1 MVQVISIWSAKSGQK
16 NREIYLS
23 CLDSITEKITEK
35 KSLGPSLAFY
45 FWGAKSA
52 FSTSEMVK
60 KEGEKKK
67 FSSDWQYRQWL
78 IDLLCFF
85 PSFREARET
94 FSQNFAFKNKCTLR
108 YQVSSLLEA
117 KVRLLFS
124 SFAAAWP
131 WSRRWWSYWNF
142 ATKLKRFPGK
152 KKSSLELLL
161 WKTKNER
168 IWECHGF
175 CLAAS
180 GKFCSVWNFSVAREL
195 WFHCFFSFHCFS
207 IIHWR

>member
-1 MVQVISIWSAKSGQK
+1 MVKRIVKS
-16 NREIYLS
+16 IYLVLTPLQKRLLRKVPWAKFGFLFLGS
-23 CLDSITEKITEK
+23 KICI
-35 KSLGPSLAFY
+35 FNIRD
-45 FWGAKSA
+45 
-52 FSTSEMVK
+52 
-60 KEGEKKK
+60 GEERERKKK
-67 FSSDWQYRQWL
+67 FCLDWQYRQWL

-131 WSRRWWSYWNF
+131 WSQRWWSYWNF
-142 ATKLKRFPGK
+142 ATKLKRFPVK
-152 KKSSLELLL
+152 KTSLELLL

-180 GKFCSVWNFSVAREL
+180 GKFCSVWNFSVAVLESSG
-195 WFHCFFSFHCFS
+195 FTVSSPS
-207 IIHWR
+207 IAFQLFIGVRAQNSSVVE

>member
-1 MVQVISIWSAKSGQK
+1 MVKRIVKS
-16 NREIYLS
+16 IYLV
-23 CLDSITEKITEK
+23 LTPLQKRLLRKVPWAKFGFLFLGGKICI
-35 KSLGPSLAFY
+35 FNIRD
-45 FWGAKSA
+45 
-52 FSTSEMVK
+52 
-60 KEGEKKK
+60 GEERERKKK
-67 FSSDWQYRQWL
+67 FCSDWQYRQWL

-152 KKSSLELLL
+152 KNPHWSFSCGKPKTREFGNAMDFAWRHLESFAVCG
-161 WKTKNER
+161 
-168 IWECHGF
+168 I
-175 CLAAS
+175 
-180 GKFCSVWNFSVAREL
+180 SVL
-195 WFHCFFSFHCFS
+195 QY
-207 IIHWR
+207 

>member
-35 KSLGPSLAFY
+35 SPLGQVWLSIFGGQNLHFQHQRWWRKRA
-45 FWGAKSA
+45 
-52 FSTSEMVK
+52 
-60 KEGEKKK
+60 KKK

-152 KKSSLELLL
+152 KNPHWSFSCGKPKTREFGNAMDFAWRHLESFAVCG
-161 WKTKNER
+161 
-168 IWECHGF
+168 I
-175 CLAAS
+175 
-180 GKFCSVWNFSVAREL
+180 SVL
-195 WFHCFFSFHCFS
+195 QY
-207 IIHWR
+207 

>member
-1 MVQVISIWSAKSGQK
+1 MVKRIVKS
-16 NREIYLS
+16 IYLVLTPLQKRLLRKS
-23 CLDSITEKITEK
+23 PLGQVWLSIFGGQNLHFQHQRWWRKR
-35 KSLGPSLAFY
+35 
-45 FWGAKSA
+45 AK
-52 FSTSEMVK
+52 
-60 KEGEKKK
+60 KKK
-67 FSSDWQYRQWL
+67 FCSDWQYRQWL

-180 GKFCSVWNFSVAREL
+180 GKFCSVWNFSVAVLESSA
-195 WFHCFFSFHCFS
+195 FPVSSPS
-207 IIHWR
+207 IAFQLFIGVRAQNSSVVE